1 MPTNDRARGSVPGA
15 TDFRRSLRLAKHPR
29 DPLDSRRAGG
39 RGPDLNQVRLERQ
52 GYSVEALRRL
62 ARRRLPR
69 MVFDFCDGGAEDEIT
84 RVRNEAAFAD
94 WEFLPTPLNG
104 TTDRDQSTV
113 LFGERLAIPVII
125 GPTGLS
131 GMLWPRGEIAAA
143 RAAAAAGAVY
153 IMSHGSTVPI
163 EDLAKEVPGPLWFQN
178 FMYRDRG
185 LTRSFTERAQAAGYR
200 ALVLTI
206 DNQVLGQRERDLRNG
221 FVIPPNVTWRS
232 VVDVARA
239 APWAL
244 RMARRS
250 LTFANYVSEE
260 RKDIVSLAA
269 YLASM
274 LDPTLHWKDVDWLRS
289 IWRGPLLLKG
299 VLHPVEARLAVE
311 HGIGGVIVSNHGGR
325 QLDTALP
332 AIRALPAVVDAVAGR
347 IPVLLDGGV
356 RRGSHVVKA
365 VALGATACLIGRP
378 HLLGLAVAG
387 EAGVAQVLEIFRRD
401 IDRVLA
407 LGGWDGIAQ
416 VDRNALAPATA
427 TLMGGAR
434 PEQPRASV
442 RPSLGVAATS

>member
-1 MPTNDRARGSVPGA
+1 MLSEREERILDRG
-15 TDFRRSLRLAKHPR
+15 RLQR
-29 DPLDSRRAGG
+29 
-39 RGPDLNQVRLERQ
+39 E
-52 GYSVEALRRL
+52 GYSVEALRRI
-62 ARRRLPR
+62 AQRRLPR

-84 RVRNEAAFAD
+84 RARNESAFAA

-113 LFGERLAIPVII
+113 LFGERLAMPVII

-131 GMLWPRGEIAAA
+131 GMLWPRGEVAAA
-143 RAAAAAGAVY
+143 RAAAAAGTAY

-163 EDLAKEVPGPLWFQN
+163 EGLAKEVPGRLWFQN

-185 LTRSFTERAQAAGYR
+185 LTRSFAERAQAAGYV

-221 FVIPPNVTWRS
+221 FVIPPRVTWRS
-232 VVDVARA
+232 AVDVARA
-239 APWAL
+239 LPWVL
-244 RMARRS
+244 RVARRS
-250 LTFANYVSEE
+250 LTFANYVTEE
-260 RKDIVSLAA
+260 RKDILSLAA
-269 YLASM
+269 YLATM
-274 LDPTLHWKDVDWLRS
+274 LDPTLHWKDVDWLRG

-299 VLHPVEARLAVE
+299 VLHPIEARLAVE
-311 HGIGGVIVSNHGGR
+311 HGIDGVIVSNHGGR

-365 VALGATACLIGRP
+365 VALGAAACLIGRP
-378 HLLGLAVAG
+378 HLWGLAVAG
-387 EAGVAQVLEIFRRD
+387 EAGVTQVLEIFRRD

-416 VDRNALAPATA
+416 VDRSALVPAMA
-427 TLMGGAR
+427 ELMGGERAEQAKGTGMR
-434 PEQPRASV
+434 PP
-442 RPSLGVAATS
+442 LGVVATS